1 MAPRG
6 LKALLYGTGCLMK
19 ESVGGVLPFGAV
31 SDDGYRG
38 TCSHVPVESQSIEE
52 ASGKATSTDKLE
64 VEMLPHMAEGCVGVL
79 VDDSAIRTKG
89 KLPALP
95 LDVERLP
102 HEASMSVEVT

>member
-1 MAPRG
+1 MAFRG
-6 LKALLYGTGCLMK
+6 LKAPLYGAGCLMK
-19 ESVGGVLPFGAV
+19 ESFGGVLPFGAV
-31 SDDGYRG
+31 SDGGYQG
-38 TCSHVPVESQSIEE
+38 TCPHMFVESWSFEK

-64 VEMLPHMAEGCVGVL
+64 VKMLPHVAEGRVGVL

-102 HEASMSVEVT
+102 HEASMSMEVR